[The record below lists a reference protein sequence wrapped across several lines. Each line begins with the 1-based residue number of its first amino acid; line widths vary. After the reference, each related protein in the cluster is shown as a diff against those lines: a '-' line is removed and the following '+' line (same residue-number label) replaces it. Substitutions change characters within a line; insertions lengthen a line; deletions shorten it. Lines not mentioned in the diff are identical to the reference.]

1 MFAPSPIGKKTLDE
15 LSLKNDKQSCRK
27 FGPCGVGR
35 EALYLGGR
43 FLDRRYYIPWKEV
56 KRIFKRVAMSSGGFT
71 GKGVFGSLPFL
82 VVQFGSGG
90 EKECPFKFE
99 ADVDRLL
106 AYVEQ
111 EHPDIPTH
119 SVKAQNKLA
128 RAEAAE
134 EARFLKELSPEAE
147 AAVKSLQLDRDF
159 LEKHPSLSN
168 ALTNAAR
175 QKRVVDGMKPG
186 VRIAGAILSLLGIL
200 CALYGLYGVLTHSS
214 PYAVYFI
221 VGGGAAFFVALS
233 SNTMPN
239 KYNSKKRAQAEG
251 DETVQAMRNYL
262 NGRPGFSVPAQYAHP
277 VVLER
282 MIRVL
287 REGRAQT
294 AAEALAVMKE
304 DLKKLNSSVTVSQ
317 KEHDEVVAVKPMFL
331 VCNYEDQI

>member
-1 MFAPSPIGKKTLDE
+1 MFAPTPIGKKTLDE

-56 KRIFKRVAMSSGGFT
+56 KRVFKRVAMSSGGFT

-106 AYVEQ
+106 AFVEQ

-147 AAVKSLQLDRDF
+147 AEVKRLQYDRDF
-159 LEKHPSLSN
+159 LEKHPSLSS

-186 VRIAGAILSLLGIL
+186 VRIAGAILSVLGIL

-214 PYAVYFI
+214 PFAVYFI

-239 KYNSKKRAQAEG
+239 KFNSKKRAQADW
-251 DETVQAMRNYL
+251 DETVRAMRNYL
-262 NGRPGFSVPAQYAHP
+262 IGRPGFSVPAQYAHP
-277 VVLER
+277 IVLDR

-294 AAEALAVMKE
+294 AAEALAVVKE
-304 DLKKLNSSVTVSQ
+304 DLKKLNSSVTVTQ